1 MSWPKHGEQIMNP
14 NKPKNTDEVTANIE
28 KVKKW
33 NSDNHN
39 LINPLQK
46 VNLNN
51 LSNNN
56 ILTKKITLTETAYFL
71 NKIKSQARGPM
82 PISKSILKHTPLKTG
97 LHITRLYNAILST
110 GHFPQILKQAEIFSL
125 TNLIKTQQYPHH
137 IGQFP

>member
-1 MSWPKHGEQIMNP
+1 MRAFGK
-14 NKPKNTDEVTANIE
+14 KKNIYMFSL
-28 KVKKW
+28 KMYKW
-33 NSDNHN
+33 VYTQ
-39 LINPLQK
+39 LCY
-46 VNLNN
+46 
-51 LSNNN
+51 

-71 NKIKSQARGPM
+71 NKIKSQATGPM